1 MYNVI
6 LCVIYNIYNYIYV
19 KSYIWPGVWADIL
32 ETYIISN
39 NN

>member
-19 KSYIWPGVWADIL
+19 KFYIWLGVWVDIL
-32 ETYIISN
+32 EIYVILN